1 MIIQFRYRLRD
12 KMVPGNNRVYRDGP
26 TNYDPYLS
34 SGDSVARKPDG
45 IAFNKRCVQWD
56 HSK

>member
-1 MIIQFRYRLRD
+1 
-12 KMVPGNNRVYRDGP
+12 MVPGNNRVYRDGP

-56 HSK
+56 HSKWGMIGQ